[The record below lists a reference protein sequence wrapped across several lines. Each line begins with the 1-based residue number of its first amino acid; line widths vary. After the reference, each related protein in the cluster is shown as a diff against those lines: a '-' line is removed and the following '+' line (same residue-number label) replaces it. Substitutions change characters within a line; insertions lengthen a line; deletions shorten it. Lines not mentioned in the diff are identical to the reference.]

1 MFTFAPSLL
10 KQNIGVFQS
19 GTSLPSTFRKTVL
32 VTTSL
37 VTRGFFVPET
47 LASMPINV
55 TGLGVRKVTSGSS
68 VPVSLVQ
75 TKSLSQGWESPS
87 PITTVPATEINSF
100 GGVVTPVNVL
110 SYIRPYPIILKG
122 NLAINYLSN

>member
-1 MFTFAPSLL
+1 M
-10 KQNIGVFQS
+10 
-19 GTSLPSTFRKTVL
+19 
-32 VTTSL
+32 
-37 VTRGFFVPET
+37 PET

-55 TGLGVRKVTSGSS
+55 TGLGVGKVTSGSS